1 MAASRPIKFELI
13 GYSPACLLML
23 ISKLGE
29 RELLTLLLEKAAK
42 CLLFD
47 AIEKLLIV
55 EYF

>member
-1 MAASRPIKFELI
+1 
-13 GYSPACLLML
+13 ML
-23 ISKLGE
+23 ISKSEE